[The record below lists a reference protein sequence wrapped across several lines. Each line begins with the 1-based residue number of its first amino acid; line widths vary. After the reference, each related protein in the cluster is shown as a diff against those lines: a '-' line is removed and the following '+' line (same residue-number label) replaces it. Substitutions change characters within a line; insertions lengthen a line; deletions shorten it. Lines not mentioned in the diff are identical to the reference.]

1 MFEYDK
7 IKNNLKLSYN
17 ERADYREKREV
28 QPWKICEINKVLD
41 YIKKESKV
49 NLLDLGSGPG
59 KQGRIFKDN
68 GVDVTCVDISQEMIK
83 ACKTKGLK
91 AYAMDFYNLTFPDE
105 SFDVVWSMNTLLH
118 VPKNSI
124 NKVLVNI
131 KRVLKPNGIFYLGI
145 YGGYD
150 FEGIWQND
158 FYNPKRFFS
167 FYEDE
172 KIKEV
177 VKEYFDI
184 IEFNV
189 IPIDESKLHYQSLI
203 LRIK

>member
-1 MFEYDK
+1 MFEDDK
-7 IKNNLKLSYN
+7 IKNNLKQSYN
-17 ERADYREKREV
+17 KRVDYREKREV
-28 QPWKICEINKVLD
+28 QSWKICEIDKILD

-68 GVDVTCVDISQEMIK
+68 GVEVTCVDISQEMIK

-91 AYAMDFYNLTFPDE
+91 AYVMDFYNLTFPDE

-118 VPKNSI
+118 VPKDSI
-124 NKVLVNI
+124 NKVLENI
-131 KRVLKPNGIFYLGI
+131 KRILKSNGIFYLGI

-150 FEGIWQND
+150 FQGIWQDD

-167 FYEDE
+167 FYNDE
-172 KIKEV
+172 MIKEI

-184 IEFNV
+184 IECNI